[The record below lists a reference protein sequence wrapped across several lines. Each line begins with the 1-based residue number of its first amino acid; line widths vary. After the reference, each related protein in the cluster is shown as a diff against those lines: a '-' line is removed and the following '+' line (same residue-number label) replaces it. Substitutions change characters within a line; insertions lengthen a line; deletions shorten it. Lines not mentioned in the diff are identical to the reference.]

1 MRRRF
6 SAGCSNR
13 AFEGDV
19 SLNPMLESRS
29 MARPEQE
36 TTRPAHAPLPKFVR
50 KASRPFRRRT
60 RPGTAPG
67 VIRTDP
73 QAPDSQVS
81 VIAYG
86 PEPANYYEA
95 ENYDIEGVHHL
106 MSKYPV
112 VWLNVD
118 GLGGRR
124 VIERV
129 GELFGIHAL
138 ALEDVVNVHQ
148 RAKIEDY
155 EDLLFIVAR
164 MAWFPS
170 PGTVSPAEK
179 DDAVG
184 SGRVLGEHHAGQMGR
199 TVDTEQVSLF
209 LGSNFVVTFQ
219 ERPGDDSFT
228 PVRSRLRLGRGRIR
242 DGGADT
248 LAYGLLDAIIDGYFP
263 VIEEMGER
271 LEQLDSDILLDE
283 GTGHLTRLHR
293 LRGDLLALRRHLWPQ
308 REAVHVLIREP
319 HPLVSERTHYYLRD
333 IYDHTAQALDV
344 VEAYLELCADLRE
357 YHYGQLGA
365 RTNQVVKV
373 LTVISTIFIPLT
385 FVVGVYGMNF
395 DTSLPGNMPELRT
408 PYAYPVTMVAM
419 LVISVALLGWFW
431 RQGWLERDDR

>member
-1 MRRRF
+1 
-6 SAGCSNR
+6 
-13 AFEGDV
+13 
-19 SLNPMLESRS
+19 
-29 MARPEQE
+29 MARPEQD
-36 TTRPAHAPLPKFVR
+36 TSRPAAPLPRFVR
-50 KASRPFRRRT
+50 RASRPFRRRT

-86 PEPANYYEA
+86 PELAMYYEA
-95 ENYDIEGVHHL
+95 EHYDIEGVHDL

-124 VIERV
+124 IIERV

-155 EDLLFIVAR
+155 DDLLFIVAR
-164 MAWFPS
+164 MAWFPTPEKGLADEADGKNRKTS
-170 PGTVSPAEK
+170 PIEESFL
-179 DDAVG
+179 
-184 SGRVLGEHHAGQMGR
+184 GRM
-199 TVDTEQVSLF
+199 VDTEQVSLF

-219 ERPGDDSFT
+219 ERVGDDSFN
-228 PVRSRLRLGRGRIR
+228 PVRSRLRLGRGRVR
-242 DGGADT
+242 EGGADT

-271 LEQLDSDILLDE
+271 LERLDSDILLNE
-283 GTGHLTRLHR
+283 GSGHLRRLHQ
-293 LRGDLLALRRHLWPQ
+293 LRGNLLALRRHLWPQ

-319 HPLVSERTHYYLRD
+319 HPLVTERTHYYLRD

-373 LTVISTIFIPLT
+373 LTVISTSFIPLT

-395 DTSLPGNMPELRT
+395 DPAMPGNMPELRM

-419 LVISVALLGWFW
+419 LLLSLALLGWFW